1 MGPSPP
7 LQRVGRE
14 GRTQRPL
21 HTARSSPRPRCAGG
35 GEGAREAP
43 QFQLR
48 PSDSPLQV
56 RGPQSRKLV
65 SSWRPAQEELRVPT
79 ALVPVPALPP
89 PGWVTKAR
97 DLPLWASVSSSAN
110 GWDGLEMD
118 AQTPAQVCTQPWF
131 QSRLCPIQA
140 GSPGPVSDLPLW
152 PSVSLSVNEWDGLD
166 VDAQT
171 PARLCTQQVPS

>member
-1 MGPSPP
+1 MGGLFPL

-21 HTARSSPRPRCAGG
+21 RAACPSPRPRCGGG
-35 GEGAREAP
+35 GEGTREDP
-43 QFQLR
+43 QLQVR

-65 SSWRPAQEELRVPT
+65 SSWGPAQEELRVPT

-89 PGWVTKAR
+89 PGWVTRAR
-97 DLPLWASVSSSAN
+97 DLPLWASVSSSIN

-118 AQTPAQVCTQPWF
+118 AQTPARV
-131 QSRLCPIQA
+131 
-140 GSPGPVSDLPLW
+140 
-152 PSVSLSVNEWDGLD
+152 
-166 VDAQT
+166 
-171 PARLCTQQVPS
+171 CTQQVPS